1 MSMPGVTPPPGAE
14 PPDPTVLEL
23 LRGSALAPMLDK
35 PVDHILQDMG
45 LPGLPDLQGIPPL
58 PGLPPLPVIDLSA
71 LMRPLTDLASAFGTG
86 QFAPTPAVA
95 PAPASV
101 PEGGAAQGD
110 PGAPG
115 AQPVAA
121 PQPAPPMDPTQML
134 SNVGSVL
141 QTVLSLGGS
150 ALQIAMT
157 LWQGQAAQEA
167 SKKAAAADVDSAAL
181 GGQSAGQKDVLIG
194 AAGSVATG
202 QIQIGGVVAKQA
214 MTMAMAPLFI
224 ISGVG
229 QAFLVQQTIQSIT
242 EALAITAKTKGE
254 LAVHGGRM
262 TKAGTKVPITG
273 APKGV
278 KSSQD
283 VSKMLQLLGPLMSMG
298 SQGAQAVGQ
307 LAKAN
312 TSMPAPT
319 PVTKPEDAAAGGGG
333 AGGAVAARLGGGG
346 GGGGALGVGGAAAGT
361 AAQPLSPWQG
371 TRASGGVSGVGGA
384 AAASAGPA
392 MPGAGSAMPG
402 GMSSTGSGG
411 SSSYMPMGGGAAG
424 AAGAARADDGGADA
438 AVKANMVTSQHGDE
452 VVGRI
457 EGVTLPVVGA
467 TDTSPDKELTL

>member
-1 MSMPGVTPPPGAE
+1 MSLPGVTPPPGAE

-23 LRGSALAPMLDK
+23 LRGSAMAPMLDK

-45 LPGLPDLQGIPPL
+45 LPGLPDLQGVPPL

-95 PAPASV
+95 PAPAPA

-110 PGAPG
+110 PAAPG

-121 PQPAPPMDPTQML
+121 PPPAPPMDPTQML

-141 QTVLSLGGS
+141 QTVMSLGGS

-181 GGQSAGQKDVLIG
+181 GTQSAGQKDVLIG

-202 QIQIGGVVAKQA
+202 QVQIGGVVAKQA

-262 TKAGTKVPITG
+262 TKAGTKIPITG

-283 VSKMLQLLGPLMSMG
+283 VTKMLQLLGPLMSMG
-298 SQGAQAVGQ
+298 TQGAQAIGQ

-312 TSMPAPT
+312 TSMSAPT
-319 PVTKPEDAAAGGGG
+319 PVAKPEDAASGAGGGIG
-333 AGGAVAARLGGGG
+333 GAAGGKGGGG
-346 GGGGALGVGGAAAGT
+346 VGGGGAL
-361 AAQPLSPWQG
+361 
-371 TRASGGVSGVGGA
+371 
-384 AAASAGPA
+384 
-392 MPGAGSAMPG
+392 
-402 GMSSTGSGG
+402 
-411 SSSYMPMGGGAAG
+411 
-424 AAGAARADDGGADA
+424 
-438 AVKANMVTSQHGDE
+438 
-452 VVGRI
+452 
-457 EGVTLPVVGA
+457 
-467 TDTSPDKELTL
+467 

>member
-1 MSMPGVTPPPGAE
+1 MTPPPGAE

-45 LPGLPDLQGIPPL
+45 LPGLPDLQGLPPL
-58 PGLPPLPVIDLSA
+58 PGMPPLPVIDLSA

-95 PAPASV
+95 PAPAPA

-110 PGAPG
+110 PGVPA

-121 PQPAPPMDPTQML
+121 PPPMDPTQML

-141 QTVLSLGGS
+141 QTVMSLGTS

-181 GGQSAGQKDVLIG
+181 GAQSAGQKDVLIG

-224 ISGVG
+224 VSGVG

-262 TKAGTKVPITG
+262 TKAGTKIPITG

-283 VSKMLQLLGPLMSMG
+283 VTKMLQLLGPLMSMG
-298 SQGAQAVGQ
+298 TQGAQAIGQ

-312 TSMPAPT
+312 TSMSAPT
-319 PVTKPEDAAAGGGG
+319 LVAEPEDAAAGAGGGIGGGG
-333 AGGAVAARLGGGG
+333 AAGGKGGGVG
-346 GGGGALGVGGAAAGT
+346 GGGGAVGVGGAAAGT

-371 TRASGGVSGVGGA
+371 TRAAGGISGA
-384 AAASAGPA
+384 AAASAGAA
-392 MPGAGSAMPG
+392 MPGG

-411 SSSYMPMGGGAAG
+411 SSPYMPMGGAAG
-424 AAGAARADDGGADA
+424 AAGAARADDAGSDA
-438 AVKANMVTSQHGDE
+438 VVKANMVTSQHGDE

-467 TDTSPDKELTL
+467 TDTSPEPPPDKELTL